1 LRRLRKLVCD
11 AGHPRLSCRADAKKT
26 WMAGSSPAMTK
37 MQRFGLTHFSFVH
50 PALAHSSFTI
60 RH

>member
-1 LRRLRKLVCD
+1 
-11 AGHPRLSCRADAKKT
+11 
-26 WMAGSSPAMTK
+26 